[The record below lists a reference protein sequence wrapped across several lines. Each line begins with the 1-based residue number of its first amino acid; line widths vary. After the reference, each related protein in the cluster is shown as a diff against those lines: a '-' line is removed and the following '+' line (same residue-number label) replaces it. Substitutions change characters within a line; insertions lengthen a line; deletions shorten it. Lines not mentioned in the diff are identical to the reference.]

1 LKKAV
6 NYLEV
11 LAFRDQWKTTLVGKP
26 LSQGT
31 QVPRKST
38 TTGTPGTVKCTVRG
52 NQGTVKF
59 TIPRRPGNVSQGKRK
74 ANTQAN
80 PFSFHSTEFS
90 SRAGD

>member
-1 LKKAV
+1 LESHYPREPRYHV
-6 NYLEV
+6 NP
-11 LAFRDQWKTTLVGKP
+11 QP
-26 LSQGT
+26 QG
-31 QVPRKST
+31 P
-38 TTGTPGTVKCTVRG
+38 PGTVKCTVRG

-74 ANTQAN
+74 ANTQAK